1 MLPSLEKWR
10 SLLSSNQSVSV
21 FSPLTLLFSSVCSGG
36 LRDITI
42 IIEDPVAGLGASITA
57 LH

>member
-1 MLPSLEKWR
+1 MVTSLF
-10 SLLSSNQSVSV
+10 L
-21 FSPLTLLFSSVCSGG
+21 FSPLTLPSSSSVCSGG

-42 IIEDPVAGLGASITA
+42 IIEDPVAGLGASATA